1 MLFRRQA
8 LHASRMAADIFFLSI
23 AFLFSLYLI
32 HDLWP
37 IHIFTLDYSFLFIL
51 IFIWLLSA
59 RIINLYDEFRTRKFS
74 VELINLI
81 KNITVQFVASVI
93 FIFMVKDASYTRTF
107 VVRYAFML
115 LIFTGTGRYFLRII
129 LVYFR
134 KKGRN
139 LRNILIIGAG
149 PIGQKLSETIT
160 ENDHFGYRLIGFLD
174 DEKKSFLNGKF
185 LGSINNL
192 ENVIGARHIDEV
204 IIALPNYAED
214 SIHKVISICENEAVK
229 VRIIPDH
236 FKFLSQNYS
245 ISMFGR
251 FPIISVRDDRINQFK
266 WRFWKRTFDTFFT
279 LILFILV
286 FSWLW
291 PLIVLLIKLD
301 SKGPVFFSQE
311 RLCRNNKKFYILK
324 FRSMNTGCTEI
335 DNEGKYKQACKNDF
349 RVTKFGRIIRKT
361 NIDELPQF
369 INVLK
374 GEMSLVGPRP
384 HPIPLN
390 LQSKDNVDNYMVRHM
405 TKPGITGWAQVN
417 GYRGETKD
425 TVLMQKRVEHDVW
438 YIENWSFWLDI
449 KIIILTVWDMLKGD
463 TNAY

>member
-1 MLFRRQA
+1 MLFRRQV
-8 LHASRMAADIFFLSI
+8 LHVARMSVDIILLSI
-23 AFLFSLYLI
+23 AFLLSLSQD
-32 HDLWP
+32 HKLWP
-37 IHIFTLDYSFLFIL
+37 PYIFTLDYSFLFIL
-51 IFIWLLSA
+51 IFIWLVSA
-59 RIINLYDEFRTRKFS
+59 RFINLYDEFRTGKFNI
-74 VELINLI
+74 ELINLI
-81 KNITVQFVASVI
+81 KNIIVQFVASII
-93 FIFMVKDASYTRTF
+93 FIFMVKDGTYTRTF
-107 VVRYAFML
+107 VVRYTLVL
-115 LIFTGTGRYFLRII
+115 LILTGTGRYFLRTI

-149 PIGQKLSETIT
+149 LIGQKLSETIT
-160 ENDHFGYRLIGFLD
+160 DNDHFGYRLIGFLD

-185 LGSINNL
+185 LGPINNL
-192 ENVIGARHIDEV
+192 ESVISTKHIDEV

-214 SIHKVISICENEAVK
+214 SIHKVISICENEAVR

-266 WRFWKRTFDTFFT
+266 WRFLKRTFDTFFT
-279 LILFILV
+279 LLLFIV
-286 FSWLW
+286 IFSWLW
-291 PLIVLLIKLD
+291 PLIALIIKLD
-301 SKGPVFFSQE
+301 SKGPVFFRQE
-311 RLCRNNKKFYILK
+311 RWRKNNKEFIVYK
-324 FRSMNTGCTEI
+324 FRSMNIGSTNVDE
-335 DNEGKYKQACKNDF
+335 DGKYQQARKDDPRITKIG
-349 RVTKFGRIIRKT
+349 RVLRKT

-405 TKPGITGWAQVN
+405 AKPGITGWAQVN

-425 TVLMQKRVEHDVW
+425 PVLMQRRVEHDVW

-449 KIIILTVWDMLKGD
+449 KIIFLTGWIMLKGD
-463 TNAY
+463 RNAY